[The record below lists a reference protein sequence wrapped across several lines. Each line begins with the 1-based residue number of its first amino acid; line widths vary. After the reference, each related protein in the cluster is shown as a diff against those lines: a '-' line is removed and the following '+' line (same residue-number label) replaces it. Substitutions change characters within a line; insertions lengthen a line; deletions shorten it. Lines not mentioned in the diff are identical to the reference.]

1 MTRNWTISAIREKA
15 IAGKTRGAAAAAGNS
30 PAAAEAGLS
39 RPRNGRR
46 RKAATARRPRND
58 EAIRARSRRRR
69 PQPQPEVE
77 VPAEAEPLRGVHRD
91 QEVAAV
97 ALPCWWGCQNH
108 DQAVPEDRL
117 TSFEKLSVFLF
128 CPLRS
133 KILIMDSN
141 WIKTDHLH
149 LFHSAFSQK
158 RLTCLLG
165 MFWANCVFWS

>member
-69 PQPQPEVE
+69 PQPEVE

-149 LFHSAFSQK
+149 LVHSAFSQK